1 MPKSTHVILGTLF
14 AGTILGIS
22 AQQAKAV
29 DYPIDCAILLCM
41 AGGWPGVG
49 DCIPAR
55 AEFIRRITP
64 FPVEPP
70 LQLWNC
76 PMNAVPKNVSMS
88 QVDQETIKKLVEGI
102 KVWHVRAYSKFRMRD
117 GECRTTENIQLGSY
131 DANGEFAWRRTS
143 SGAAPD
149 WIITPAM
156 REGCSANF
164 RGVGLRWQDHEGTA
178 GQQVVRY

>member
-1 MPKSTHVILGTLF
+1 MPKSSHVILGTLF
-14 AGTILGIS
+14 AGTLLGFS
-22 AQQAKAV
+22 AQPAKAV

-70 LQLWNC
+70 LQLWRC

-88 QVDQETIKKLVEGI
+88 QVDQQTIKKLIEGI
-102 KVWHVRAYSKFRMRD
+102 KVWHVRRYSKQRTRD
-117 GECRTTENIQLGSY
+117 NQCRTYETVELGSY
-131 DANGEFAWRRTS
+131 DANGDFAWRRVNS
-143 SGAAPD
+143 SIAPT
-149 WIITPAM
+149 WIITESM
-156 REGCSANF
+156 RNGCSANF
-164 RGVGLRWQDHEGTA
+164 RGVGLRWQDHEGQS